1 MEERPIAEARA
12 DLSGLA
18 SMVQFGR
25 RIVFLTRRGKPLATV
40 VPTELGDEADLA
52 GGADAAIKVLRHAR
66 GCDDE

>member
-25 RIVFLTRRGKPLATV
+25 RMVSLTRRGKPLATV
-40 VPTELGDEADLA
+40 VPTELGEEAELA
-52 GGADAAIKVLRHAR
+52 GGADAAIKALRRLR
-66 GCDDE
+66 GCDE